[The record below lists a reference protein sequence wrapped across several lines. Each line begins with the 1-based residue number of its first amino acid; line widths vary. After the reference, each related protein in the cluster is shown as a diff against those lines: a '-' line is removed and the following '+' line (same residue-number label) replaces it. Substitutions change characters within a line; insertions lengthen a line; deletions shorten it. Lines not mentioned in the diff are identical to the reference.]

1 MIQGK
6 TELECDPWNGH
17 QILLEDN
24 SEQEVGSMPYQDTD
38 PNTTSVRYML
48 ALLKTDWQHTKIK
61 K

>member
-1 MIQGK
+1 
-6 TELECDPWNGH
+6 
-17 QILLEDN
+17 
-24 SEQEVGSMPYQDTD
+24 MPYQDID